1 MANIIP
7 GAISKMNDAEVTN
20 DVANSAA
27 LFTKM
32 SANINGL
39 IDRLTPI
46 GSILP
51 WVGGYFQNNENGSY
65 QRVLGTGNSANAV
78 NNYLPSMWRVCNGA
92 ELNDPESPIFNE
104 PGRFLPRLNDSRFL
118 QGSTSVGGSG
128 GDNSISHE
136 HTIASHTHNAGGLRA
151 MLGTTAFTGPMVLRE
166 SGTDLATL
174 PGVESSYPMRFI
186 RPQISSDIGVIR
198 RSETGPTSDSFT
210 GTTLGDNPNLTR
222 VEGTTS
228 GSGTL
233 NTSSAST
240 ENRPRY
246 LSVFFIMRVK

>member
-51 WVGGYFQNNENGSY
+51 WVGGYFQDNVNGSY

-78 NNYLPSMWRVCNGA
+78 NNFLPSMWRVCNGA

-151 MLGTTAFTGPMVLRE
+151 ILGTLGFNDRMIIRD
-166 SGTDLATL
+166 SSTDLATL
-174 PGVESSYPMRFI
+174 PGVESTYPVRFI
-186 RPQISSDIGVIR
+186 RPITDGELGLFR
-198 RSETGPTSDSFT
+198 RSETGPSDSFS

-233 NTSSAST
+233 STSSAST